1 MSAVR
6 PCALPDQA
14 LLRKHRDVGAYTDC
28 FVTEVPGV
36 VSHRAFVEAFYT
48 TPLFKVERAL
58 LSLFAN
64 RPSTDAQA
72 RQWAMGDAD
81 TFSAWHVECR
91 SADQLLVAWGRT
103 RSWFMVAPAGDG
115 SAAARVTRL
124 YFGSAVIPRPSPHG
138 GRPDMGLGFAA
149 LQGFHKLYSRAL
161 LAAARSRLRAG
172 GAGIAA

>member
-1 MSAVR
+1 
-6 PCALPDQA
+6 
-14 LLRKHRDVGAYTDC
+14 
-28 FVTEVPGV
+28 
-36 VSHRAFVEAFYT
+36 
-48 TPLFKVERAL
+48 L

-124 YFGSAVIPRPSPHG
+124 YFGSSVIPRPSPHG